1 MSPSSTSPR
10 NRGLQTSAP
19 RPTPFLSGLRRP
31 AAGGGLLK
39 MIGTGLVV
47 SLLLSS
53 GFVVGSTAA
62 SKPRSLGDLT
72 GPWELVVDDHL
83 IQEKQGLVRRYHPF
97 QKHPATR
104 S

>member
-1 MSPSSTSPR
+1 MSGI
-10 NRGLQTSAP
+10 GLIV
-19 RPTPFLSGLRRP
+19 FL
-31 AAGGGLLK
+31 
-39 MIGTGLVV
+39 
-47 SLLLSS
+47 LLLS
-53 GFVVGSTAA
+53 GSVWGSAPG

-97 QKHPATR
+97 QKHGPTR